1 MQIKNALVKDGAWV
15 ASTQILA
22 ALGTLAGVRLLTE
35 FMTPAD
41 FGEMSLWLGA
51 VALFTATLANP
62 TMQALLRFYPE
73 YAQSG
78 QGGVARKVARHQIEK
93 LLFWASPLILILVW
107 LAFAKG
113 WASLSLLL
121 LFAFVLCVDIAR
133 MQNMAVLSASRNQK
147 AYGMWL
153 AAEAWLRPAF
163 AVFAMYFWG
172 VSLVSILAGYFGASL
187 ILWLIFRTMMPSAV
201 VNMEATELELMSKR
215 FWHYSWPLLP
225 LGLVGWLSGVGD
237 RYIIGGIL
245 GVADV
250 GLYAAVYGLA
260 SKPVLM
266 MGAIV
271 ETTLRPL
278 YQQAVVS
285 GDEVLQKNCLQKWLG
300 ILLLCSGIGL
310 ALAFLMHEWLANS
323 FLGPS
328 FRSGSTLI
336 PWLVLAHILLVLAQ
350 RNGRILYAHS
360 KTADLAKVETIP
372 VFFALF
378 FSWVLSGMFGL
389 IGAVSA
395 AIICFGMQLLMSYVF
410 SWKIGK
416 TINSEVINS

>member
-1 MQIKNALVKDGAWV
+1 MQIKNTLVKDGVWV
-15 ASTQILA
+15 ASTQMLA

-78 QGGVARKVARHQIEK
+78 QDNAARKVARHQIEK
-93 LLFWASPLILILVW
+93 LLLWSLPLILMLVW

-113 WASLSLLL
+113 WTSLTLLL
-121 LFAFVLCVDIAR
+121 LFALVLCVDIAR

-172 VSLVSILAGYFGASL
+172 VSLVSILAGYFVASL
-187 ILWLIFRTMMPSAV
+187 ILWLAFRTIAPSAAA
-201 VNMEATELELMSKR
+201 NAEAADLESISKR

-245 GVADV
+245 GIADV

-266 MGAIV
+266 IGAIV
-271 ETTLRPL
+271 ETTLRPV

-285 GDEVLQKNCLQKWLG
+285 GDEVLQKKCLQKWLG
-300 ILLLCSGIGL
+300 MLMLCSGIGL
-310 ALAFLMHEWLANS
+310 TLAFLMHEWLANT
-323 FLGPS
+323 FLGPA

-360 KTADLAKVETIP
+360 KTSDLAKVETIP
-372 VFFALF
+372 VIFALF
-378 FSWVLSGMFGL
+378 FSWVLAGRFGL

-395 AIICFGMQLLMSYVF
+395 VIIGFGLQLLMSHAF
-410 SWKIGK
+410 SRKVGDSF
-416 TINSEVINS
+416 NSEAVNS